1 MPLHPVRRCSP
12 CALASLCT
20 ASPSTASV
28 LPAPSSFLA
37 WQLDAHKQF
46 RERLGAALLLD
57 EILAVGEEVCEAE
70 EQQLQAAP
78 EAMRQR
84 CDTEGCERVSWYRR
98 HRPYASSVVP
108 FKKDEKPAPEAT
120 VSLVEIHARSL
131 GKFGAD
137 GNPGL

>member
-1 MPLHPVRRCSP
+1 MRVCISLHRLLFYTL
-12 CALASLCT
+12 CAACTSLV
-20 ASPSTASV
+20 PRG
-28 LPAPSSFLA
+28 
-37 WQLDAHKQF
+37 QLDAHKQF

-137 GNPGL
+137 GNPCL